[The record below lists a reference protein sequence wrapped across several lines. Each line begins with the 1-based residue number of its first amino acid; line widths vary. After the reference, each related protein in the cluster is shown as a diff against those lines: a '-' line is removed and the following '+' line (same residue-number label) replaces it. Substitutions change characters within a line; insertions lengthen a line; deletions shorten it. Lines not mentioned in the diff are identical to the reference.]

1 MLRWTLKSL
10 IHEPLH
16 LVASL
21 GAVAGAFILVIFFEA
36 VFAGESRQIVAYL
49 RYSDADVW
57 VMQKGVSNM
66 HMATSFVWDWKAEG
80 VRGVEGVARVTPILY
95 LNTVML
101 AGGRNW
107 FSFIVGIEEGDS
119 RAGPWTEVE
128 GKRLPGAGEAIVP
141 AVLARLAGL
150 KIGDE
155 VSIADHRFD
164 VVGLSEGTFSMANSV
179 TFVTMSDLADVMS
192 TFGTMSYF
200 LVDAEPGVDRAEL
213 AERIRREVEKVNAVP
228 IEQFIEYDWN
238 LAMQMGLEI
247 IGLMT
252 VIGGA
257 LAILLAGFT
266 VYSHISRRERELAVM
281 KALGVPNLEILW
293 SVLIQSSW
301 IVGLGFLLALAL
313 MFLATPLTATF
324 VPQVTLH
331 VTGPALLRVG
341 LCAFFVTI
349 VATIIPLRRVM
360 RVDPA
365 TAFQT

>member
-16 LVASL
+16 LLASVCAV
-21 GAVAGAFILVIFFEA
+21 GAAFALVIFFEA

-49 RYSDADVW
+49 RNSDADVW

-66 HMATSFVWDWKAEG
+66 HMATSFVWDWKADSVAE
-80 VRGVEGVARVTPILY
+80 VEGVARVTPILY
-95 LNTVML
+95 LNTVMQ

-107 FSFIVGIEEGDS
+107 FAFIVGLEEGDP
-119 RAGPWTEVE
+119 RAGPWTSVE
-128 GKRLPGAGEAIVP
+128 GKGLPGPGEAIVP
-141 AVLARLAGL
+141 SVLARLSGL
-150 KIGDE
+150 GMGDDI
-155 VSIADHRFD
+155 SIAGRRLS

-179 TFVTMSDLADVMS
+179 AFVTLSDLAKIMS

-200 LVDAEPGVDRAEL
+200 LVDAEPGVDPPVL
-213 AERIRREVEKVNAVP
+213 AERIRAEVGKVNAVP
-228 IEQFIEYDWN
+228 LEDFIEYDWN

-257 LAILLAGFT
+257 LAILLTGFT

-281 KALGVPNLEILW
+281 KAVGVPNREILG
-293 SVLIQSSW
+293 SVLVQTSW
-301 IVGLGFLLALAL
+301 IAALGFLLAVSFVLVAI
-313 MFLATPLTATF
+313 PLTATF
-324 VPQVTLH
+324 VPQVTLEI
-331 VTGPALLRVG
+331 TGPALLRVG
-341 LCAFFVTI
+341 LCALFVTI
-349 VATIIPLRRVM
+349 VATIIPLRKVM

-365 TAFQT
+365 TAFQA